1 MRERDLCERGGRCMC
16 ERVGGQRDREQKR
29 EETQMKRKK
38 EGRKKKDRCNCYV
51 RLVFLFPPSFQLMRG
66 K

>member
-1 MRERDLCERGGRCMC
+1 MC